1 MRVAPVPPCH
11 SPYAPAPSRL
21 RLRIPRVLTP
31 GTIEVI
37 HREER
42 AGQFSFTL
50 NVDHPWFGRII
61 QQVAFFRDAL

>member
-1 MRVAPVPPCH
+1 MRVAPVP
-11 SPYAPAPSRL
+11 SSDSTLAPAPSRL

-42 AGQFSFTL
+42 AGPFSCTL
-50 NVDHPWFGRII
+50 NVDHPWCGRII
-61 QQVAFFRDAL
+61 QHVAFFRDAL